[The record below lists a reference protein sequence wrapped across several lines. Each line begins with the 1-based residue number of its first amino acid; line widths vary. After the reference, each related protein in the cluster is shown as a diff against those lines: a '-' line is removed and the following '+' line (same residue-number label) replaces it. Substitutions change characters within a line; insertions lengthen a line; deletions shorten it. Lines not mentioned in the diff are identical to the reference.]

1 MIVVVLQIMS
11 MVIGGASL
19 LWIIFQLF
27 QKNKKYIV
35 YGIGGIGIA
44 GILLFS
50 SYLYLVLMLKSGLEK
65 YKDKRSPEERKLDS
79 IEGAKKIER
88 NQKEFDSI
96 QKVLQDLQKK

>member
-19 LWIIFQLF
+19 LWIIIHLF
-27 QKNKKYIV
+27 KKNKKYIAH
-35 YGIGGIGIA
+35 GIVGIGIA
-44 GILLFS
+44 GILLVS
-50 SYLYLVLMLKSGLEK
+50 SYLYLVFMLKSGLDK

-79 IEGAKKIER
+79 IEGAKQIER
-88 NQKEFDSI
+88 NQKKYDSI